1 MGFLS
6 KMKKEMK
13 ELVEKMAEND
23 ERRVF
28 AHYMVSPVNA
38 LKPPR
43 PSRGAHRLSVHEKL
57 HCQRRGGIHCCYT
70 FP

>member
-13 ELVEKMAEND
+13 ELVEKMSGND

-28 AHYMVSPVNA
+28 AHYMVSQPM
-38 LKPPR
+38 P
-43 PSRGAHRLSVHEKL
+43 
-57 HCQRRGGIHCCYT
+57 
-70 FP
+70 